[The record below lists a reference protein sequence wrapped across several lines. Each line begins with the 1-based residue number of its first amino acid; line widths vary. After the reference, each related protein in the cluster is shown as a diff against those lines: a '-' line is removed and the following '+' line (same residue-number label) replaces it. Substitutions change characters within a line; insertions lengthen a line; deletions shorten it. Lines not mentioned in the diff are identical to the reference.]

1 MVKKYYTLNFKR
13 FLSLQ
18 KAFFLCYL
26 IENKP
31 KYFVPYLGSISI
43 EMKIATEY
51 DFGLAIAKAC
61 VDKGWE
67 DGHAGGYSEVRAQAE
82 IAADFAEKILAIIG
96 PA

>member
-1 MVKKYYTLNFKR
+1 MTTDQRLAER
-13 FLSLQ
+13 EQ
-18 KAFFLCYL
+18 RRKADQQFREKLVD
-26 IENKP
+26 E
-31 KYFVPYLGSISI
+31 
-43 EMKIATEY
+43 IATEY

-67 DGHAGGYSEVRAQAE
+67 DGHSGGYSEVRTQSE